1 MRVAMMLAA
10 AAAAWVGTVAFA
22 VSLGR
27 AAKRGDDR
35 GVRA

>member
-1 MRVAMMLAA
+1 MAAMLLA
-10 AAAAWVGTVAFA
+10 AAAAWVATVGFA